1 MTGHFNLS
9 ALTAV
14 VFLGGCATLPS
25 GPSVMVLPG
34 TGKTLEQ
41 FRGDDA
47 ACRQFANEQVSG
59 VTPTQAANESVQ
71 KSAVVGTVVGAAAG
85 AALGGD
91 HGAAIGAGSGL
102 LIGAAAGSSAGRMSA
117 SAVQQRYNNAYVQ
130 CMYTKGN
137 RVPVSGQLIGIPS
150 PGPHPPPPP
159 ASYPPPPP
167 DFYPLPPPGSSPPPP
182 PG

>member
-1 MTGHFNLS
+1 MTGHFNLL

-14 VFLGGCATLPS
+14 VFLGSCMTLPS
-25 GPSVMVLPG
+25 GPSVTVLPG
-34 TGKTLEQ
+34 TDKTFGQ

-47 ACRQFANEQVSG
+47 ECRQFANEQVSG
-59 VTPTQAANESVQ
+59 VTPTQAANESFL

-85 AALGGD
+85 AAFDGG

-102 LIGAAAGSSAGRMSA
+102 LIGAAAGSSAGQMSA
-117 SAVQQRYNNAYVQ
+117 SAVQQRYNSTYVQ

-137 RVPVSGQLIGIPS
+137 RVPVSGRLIGTPP
-150 PGPHPPPPP
+150 PGSHPPPPP

-167 DFYPLPPPGSSPPPP
+167 DFYPLPPPS
-182 PG
+182 